1 MPESVGEVFQAS
13 IMVQNMPLRP
23 SPPATGQDADQGQY
37 SSLCLFGNG
46 CPALEFVMK

>member
-23 SPPATGQDADQGQY
+23 SPPATVWGLRFLYDIY
-37 SSLCLFGNG
+37 LF
-46 CPALEFVMK
+46 PYIV